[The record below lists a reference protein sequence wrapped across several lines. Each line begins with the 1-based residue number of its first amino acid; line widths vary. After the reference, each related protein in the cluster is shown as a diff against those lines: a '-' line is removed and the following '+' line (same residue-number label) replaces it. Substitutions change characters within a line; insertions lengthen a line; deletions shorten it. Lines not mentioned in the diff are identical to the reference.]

1 MSKNVMVRA
10 LSLQADEQ
18 RYYEVPQH
26 FRCGSMLYKV
36 LAPDEVMTCDIMGK
50 AHFCVEC
57 GISDLEYQGIKT
69 ITPELFERTFTKHFQ
84 QLLPY
89 ATREN

>member
-10 LSLQADEQ
+10 ISLNEGQ

-26 FRCGSMLYKV
+26 FRCESMLYKV
-36 LAPDEVMTCDIMGK
+36 IAPDEVMTCDMMGK
-50 AHFCVEC
+50 AHFCVES

-69 ITPELFERTFTKHFQ
+69 ISQETFDNVFVKHFRE
-84 QLLPY
+84 LLPY

>member
-10 LSLQADEQ
+10 LSLRADEQ
-18 RYYEVPQH
+18 LYYEVPQH

-36 LAPDEVMTCDIMGK
+36 LAPDEVMTCDMMGK